1 MWSPPAPGRI
11 PTHRARFFR
20 DEPLDRVERSLGA
33 AIALLENLSR
43 KVASMAHALDD
54 VAAAVAKLTT
64 AVSTAVD
71 EIKAETAKIL
81 EEVSVHEQV
90 GIDPAAVEDAADNIN
105 SLAARLSDAVAS
117 ARSALPPALPAPAN
131 SASAA
136 QPATGQ
142 PG

>member
-1 MWSPPAPGRI
+1 MRSLR
-11 PTHRARFFR
+11 RARPNSNPSKQHMIARVFR
-20 DEPLDRVERSLGA
+20 AEPLDRIECSLGA

-43 KVASMAHALDD
+43 KVATMAHALDD

-71 EIKAETAKIL
+71 EIKAETAKIF

-117 ARSALPPALPAPAN
+117 ARSALPGK
-131 SASAA
+131 
-136 QPATGQ
+136 TRV
-142 PG
+142 